1 MSSYCESS
9 DPCPLAAFLRLL
21 SGPWTLYILYVLRT
35 NGPTRFGAL
44 KRKVEGISTRVL
56 TERLRM
62 LETAGLVYR
71 EYEPTVPPQV
81 TYGLTERMK
90 DLGDVL
96 EQLDAI
102 ALRWHEQQQNQ
113 SATPTANKSVTLTV

>member
-1 MSSYCESS
+1 M
-9 DPCPLAAFLRLL
+9 
-21 SGPWTLYILYVLRT
+21 YILYILRT

-44 KRKVEGISTRVL
+44 KPKVEGISTRVL

-62 LETAGLVYR
+62 LEGAGLVYW

-90 DLGDVL
+90 DLGEVL
-96 EQLDAI
+96 DRLDAI
-102 ALRWHEQQQNQ
+102 AQHWYEQDRTEID
-113 SATPTANKSVTLTV
+113 SAS